1 MDTNDVK
8 LIEKVCNITGL
19 FYPISTAIKRITDNK
34 DSLRAL
40 QNEYDKSFREEIL
53 NRDMNDI
60 AKAALIS
67 ASSKSIKEFVNQATI
82 LGIAI
87 ENLGDSA
94 DPKNLDDDWLFF
106 FMNKAA
112 TITDEQMRYTWGK
125 ILAEACEDPEICS
138 KTLINTLSLISKWQ
152 AEAFQNIC
160 RFRMINMDI
169 PANEN
174 KISTYPIIFLSKS
187 FDGYAF
193 NGITYK
199 GISALEQL
207 GLISIDSH
215 KEFVVYTDLLKVRDY
230 RNSVEVISNNKKVE
244 IGNIIFTD
252 DGYLL
257 QKIIDPYYN
266 VQIWLYK
273 KYQVYVNGIKQ
284 NI

>member
-1 MDTNDVK
+1 
-8 LIEKVCNITGL
+8 
-19 FYPISTAIKRITDNK
+19 
-34 DSLRAL
+34 
-40 QNEYDKSFREEIL
+40 
-53 NRDMNDI
+53 
-60 AKAALIS
+60 
-67 ASSKSIKEFVNQATI
+67 
-82 LGIAI
+82 
-87 ENLGDSA
+87 
-94 DPKNLDDDWLFF
+94 
-106 FMNKAA
+106 MNKAA

-257 QKIIDPYYN
+257 QKIIDPYYSSKITDYN